1 MKLNKLF
8 YFVAFLFFLNSK
20 AQNCNALYILNAQ
33 NGNVYDISALNGVL
47 PTAVTTLSSS
57 ARSNLAVGADPTNIS
72 QTVFTSSN
80 TAANSPVYKDNA
92 SIATTIPVT
101 LGGLTAN
108 PVSGTTLGY
117 VYGVSANKRLIQASP
132 SPAFDLGLISGD
144 AAWTSGSVS
153 SDAFFDSVGRLNVV
167 VTSGASR
174 YVYRVDISTLSAVQ
188 VIRLSGS
195 LPTNFQG
202 LSFFNGNIYAVEGFV
217 TNILLVSTFS
227 ARVYEINPNT
237 GVSSVK
243 TSYNLNTLL
252 GPFTNADD
260 LDLASCQ
267 FFTPTAAPSCNELF
281 GLTASNGTTY
291 RIDLTTLATTSV
303 ATGTPSN
310 TGNLAYG
317 PSPNNLTQNQF
328 VASPNAASGNIYRG
342 VATTATT
349 SMTSTGRTWG
359 SPIGLGTDP
368 ATGYVYGIN
377 NKTLTRWLGQT
388 GSASDNATT
397 LGTIT
402 GDTNWTN
409 GTSLNDIA
417 VDNFGN
423 LYVITS
429 VTNSNIWLYRVN
441 PTTRVATPVA
451 QLNGTVPN
459 LSSSNGNGLAYLGE
473 YFYYSRING
482 NGTSI
487 WRLNAMT
494 GLSESVGTVSGT
506 SGNPRDFGDLASCAT
521 VINVPS
527 AFSFDCGAN
536 GGGLQ
541 GPALTANGTTQNAV
555 LRVPISGA
563 VNGLAEF
570 TLTGAGIT
578 TSPSPYVAF
587 VAQNAT
593 FVDIPFTYDG
603 SGANGNRMVTVSSPR
618 ATSGSTCSLSVLM
631 DVDSDGDGILDS
643 QDLDDDND
651 GILDTVENLCETEG
665 TPIYNNTFGTGT
677 ATATDANVVGH
688 TFAAVNPNDGS
699 YTVSRSLSQ
708 TIYYTQ
714 TNQNGNKDAGNFSIT
729 NGSTDGRF
737 LIINVAANYA
747 NKTLYRVNGISVTQ
761 GKKYRFRLDMA
772 GLAEGAAQIPN
783 LRIAVKDTSGNILAF
798 TDSNNIGMANDDIW
812 RRFTMDFIAGT
823 STVNLEIINL
833 QPLGNAGNDVGI
845 DNFVLVPL
853 NICDADGD
861 GIENALDLDSDNDGC
876 FDSIE
881 GDENVNSSHLNTDGS
896 INYAANGG
904 LGSAVTNNGVPN
916 IVNSGAFDIGNDV
929 GQGIGISQD
938 ISKSDCLDS
947 DFDGIPNYID
957 LDDDNDG
964 ILDTTEGCSPT
975 VTMGSIGDNAKIA
988 TLKSTGSAVF
998 TLVPPAATLPLGG
1011 VKVTYNSGGNGWGYF
1026 TPGVAT
1032 STITVNGTQ
1041 SAPFPTTYLDVIAY
1055 GNTVAGI
1062 ARNVTVDF
1070 GTSANSI
1077 STANND
1083 YQYIIGIAGLGNEGA
1098 IVTNTFSVPLTV
1110 LGNAD
1115 VFNTGVYSLLDGV
1128 PSTTPGQMGTVV
1140 RTNNNTTQGYTFYSI
1155 PKSVASFTMNLT
1167 GGDDPHGFIFGVY
1180 NINCDANAD
1189 GDSLPNYLDVDSDN
1203 DGCPDAIEG
1212 SETIRFDQVHS
1223 LTLPS
1228 DDANYPNR
1236 GQIKVIYDGLTKGA
1250 PSQVISTSAL
1260 SYGVPQLVNN
1270 AGANLNASTN
1280 ASNLAGLAD
1289 NSDGTS
1295 EVGQGIGTS
1304 QNTLIKDIECDR
1316 CFRPAASPG
1325 VGGEPT
1331 IQGFTAL
1338 GRAGGDAAEWPG
1350 KIKGAYTALDARTK
1364 GFVINR
1370 LPTSALGS
1378 VVGVVGMMVYDTTEN
1393 CLKVYDGTAWSCFSK
1408 QTCDNFNQ

>member
-1 MKLNKLF
+1 MKIIKLF
-8 YFVAFLFFLNSK
+8 YFVAFLCFLNSK
-20 AQNCNALYILNAQ
+20 AQNCNTLYILNAQ
-33 NGNVYDISALNGVL
+33 NGNVYNISALNGVL
-47 PTAVTTLSSS
+47 PSAMTTLSS
-57 ARSNLAVGADPTNIS
+57 AAKSNLAVGADPANTS

-80 TAANSPVYKDNA
+80 TAANSPVYKNNSDTSTN
-92 SIATTIPVT
+92 IPMS
-101 LGGLTAN
+101 LGGLTTN
-108 PVSGTTLGY
+108 PVAGSTLGY
-117 VYGVSANKRLIQASP
+117 VYGVSATKRLIQASP
-132 SPAFDLGLISGD
+132 SPASDLGVISGD
-144 AAWTSGSVS
+144 ATWVSGSVS
-153 SDAFFDSVGRLNVV
+153 SDAFFDSTGRLNVV

-174 YVYRVDISTLSAVQ
+174 YIYRVDIPTLAATQ
-188 VIRLSGS
+188 VIQLSGS
-195 LPTNFQG
+195 LPVNFQG

-217 TNILLVSTFS
+217 TNVLFVSSFN

-237 GVSSVK
+237 GVSLVK

-252 GPFTNADD
+252 GPFTSADD

-267 FFTPTAAPSCNELF
+267 VFVPTSAPSCNELF
-281 GLTASNGTTY
+281 GLTASSGITY

-342 VATTATT
+342 VATTANTT
-349 SMTSTGRTWG
+349 MTNTGRTWG

-402 GDTNWTN
+402 GDANWTS
-409 GTSLNDIA
+409 GVSLNDIA

-429 VTNSNIWLYRVN
+429 VTNANIWLYRID
-441 PTTRVATPVA
+441 PTTRVATAVA
-451 QLNGTVPN
+451 QLTGTLPN
-459 LSSSNGNGLAYLGE
+459 LRTSNGNGLAYLGE

-482 NGTSI
+482 SGTDV

-494 GLSESVGTVSGT
+494 GASTFVGNISGAT
-506 SGNPRDFGDLASCAT
+506 ANPRDFGDLASCAT
-521 VINVPS
+521 VINVPA
-527 AFSFDCGAN
+527 AFIFDCGAT

-541 GPALTANGTTQNAV
+541 GSALVANGTTQNAI
-555 LRVPISGA
+555 LRVPISSA
-563 VNGLAEF
+563 INGLAEF
-570 TLTGAGIT
+570 TLAGAGIS

-593 FVDIPFTYDG
+593 YVDIPFTYDG

-618 ATSGSTCSLSVLM
+618 AISGSACSLSVLM
-631 DVDSDGDGILDS
+631 DADSDTDGFTDS

-651 GILDTVENLCETEG
+651 GILDTVENVCETEG
-665 TPIYNNTFGTGT
+665 TPIYNNTFGIGT
-677 ATATDANVVGH
+677 ATASDANVVGH
-688 TFAAVNPNDGS
+688 TYAALNPNDGF

-708 TIYYTQ
+708 SVFYTQ
-714 TNQNGNKDAGNFSIT
+714 TNQNGNKDAGNFSIAD
-729 NGSTDGRF
+729 GSTDGKF

-747 NKTLYRVNGISVTQ
+747 SKTLYRVNGISVTQ

-772 GLAEGAAQIPN
+772 GLAEGAAQIPY

-798 TDSNNIGMANDDIW
+798 TDSNNTGMANDDIW

-823 STVNLEIINL
+823 SSVNLEIINL

-845 DNFVLVPL
+845 DNFVLTPL

-861 GIENALDLDSDNDGC
+861 GIENSLDLDSDNDGC
-876 FDSIE
+876 FDAVE
-881 GDENVNSSHLNTDGS
+881 GDENVNSTHLNTDGS
-896 INYAANGG
+896 INFDANGG
-904 LGSAVTNNGVPN
+904 LGSSVANNGVPN

-947 DFDGIPNYID
+947 DFDGIPNYTD

-975 VTMGSIGDNAKIA
+975 VTMGSIGDNAKIT
-988 TLKSTGSAVF
+988 TLKNTGSAVF
-998 TLVPPAATLPLGG
+998 NLVPPAATLPLGG

-1110 LGNAD
+1110 VGNAD

-1128 PSTTPGQMGTVV
+1128 PSTTQGQMGTVV
-1140 RTNNNTTQGYTFYSI
+1140 RTNTNSTQGYTFYSI

-1167 GGDDPHGFIFGVY
+1167 GGNDPHGFIFGVY
-1180 NINCDANAD
+1180 NINCNANAD

-1212 SETIRFDQVHS
+1212 SEAIRFDQVHS
-1223 LTLPS
+1223 LTLPPS
-1228 DDANYPNR
+1228 DTNYTNR
-1236 GQIKVIYDGLTKGA
+1236 GQIKVVYDGITKGT
-1250 PSQVISTSAL
+1250 PSQIISISAS

-1270 AGANLNASTN
+1270 AGANLNTDTN
-1280 ASNLAGLAD
+1280 ASNLAGLLD

-1295 EVGQGIGTS
+1295 EAGQGIGTS
-1304 QNTLIKDIECDR
+1304 QDALSRDIECDR
-1316 CFRPAASPG
+1316 CFRPATSPG

-1331 IQGFTAL
+1331 NQGITAL
-1338 GRAGGDAAEWPG
+1338 GRAGGSGEEWPG
-1350 KIKGAYTALDARTK
+1350 KIKGAYTVLDAKTK

-1370 LPTSALGS
+1370 MPTSALTS
-1378 VVGVVGMMVYDTTEN
+1378 IIGVAGMMVYDTTEN
-1393 CLKVYDGTAWSCFSK
+1393 CLKIYDGTVWSCFSK